1 MVFPRSKSAY
11 SRYAEGD
18 QAMGTTSPNK
28 RRISDATRNMPSI
41 DPPTKRMRTSGEFG
55 EDPRSYNLHTDQYT
69 DAKAQYLAGVDCGQ
83 QQGAQE
89 QQRMLPKLSF
99 QQYRM
104 REQLR
109 AYMEEELRRM
119 RCDQK
124 HRSCGCNYEA
134 CSKGSTDGA

>member
-1 MVFPRSKSAY
+1 
-11 SRYAEGD
+11 
-18 QAMGTTSPNK
+18 
-28 RRISDATRNMPSI
+28 
-41 DPPTKRMRTSGEFG
+41 MRTSGEFG
-55 EDPRSYNLHTDQYT
+55 EGIGRSVSSSHSRLVEFLLDPRSYNLHTDQYT

-109 AYMEEELRRM
+109 AYMEEVMIALLYDCVPRSTAIGAPTYALRPKASVLWV
-119 RCDQK
+119 QL
-124 HRSCGCNYEA
+124 
-134 CSKGSTDGA
+134 